1 MVARPIV
8 LGMAVPARRSHGA
21 VADLAPSLQVQVNRM
36 HRLSRRYLGACAS
49 ALALGLSAAQ
59 GFAQPG
65 MQNRYI
71 PAEKLPWYREA
82 PSLPVQL
89 APLWGDRSKEEAG
102 TLLQTPPGF
111 ASGPHSHTADYW
123 AVVVQGT
130 WKHWVPSTGEG
141 VGLTLERGAFWTQKH
156 TQLHEDA
163 CVSKEPCIIFLY
175 NKNPYV
181 TQFPSAPVKE

>member
-1 MVARPIV
+1 LCSAWPFVRAEAMVV
-8 LGMAVPARRSHGA
+8 SQTSRSLTGT
-21 VADLAPSLQVQVNRM
+21 DLM
-36 HRLSRRYLGACAS
+36 HRRFRSGSRVCAL
-49 ALALGLSAAQ
+49 ALALGLGTPH
-59 GFAQPG
+59 GFAQSA

-82 PSLPVQL
+82 PSIPVQL
-89 APLWGDRSKEEAG
+89 APLWGDRAKEEAG

-123 AVVVQGT
+123 AVVVRGA

-141 VGLTLERGAFWTQKH
+141 VGLTLEPGAFWTQKH

-163 CVSKEPCIIFLY
+163 CVSKEPCIIFLF
-175 NKNPYV
+175 NKKPYV
-181 TQFPSAPVKE
+181 TEFPKSSAKKP

>member
-1 MVARPIV
+1 MHP
-8 LGMAVPARRSHGA
+8 RS
-21 VADLAPSLQVQVNRM
+21 RK
-36 HRLSRRYLGACAS
+36 YLGACA
-49 ALALGLSAAQ
+49 LAVTLGLSATQ
-59 GFAQPG
+59 GFAQAS
-65 MQNRYI
+65 MQNRYV
-71 PAEKLPWYREA
+71 PADKLPWYREA

-89 APLWGDRSKEEAG
+89 APLWGDRAKEEAG

-123 AVVVQGT
+123 AVVVRGT

-141 VGLTLERGAFWTQKH
+141 VGLTLEPGAFWTQKH

-163 CVSKEPCIIFLY
+163 CVSKEPCIIFLF

-181 TQFPSAPVKE
+181 TQFPTTPAKKQ